1 MKYLIDSHV
10 FLWALLKPSELSR
23 KVTTILNDSSNAI
36 YVSAVSYFELSLKYS
51 LGKLDLENFV
61 PEDLMN
67 EANRIGFLELPL
79 TAEDAAGLYQL
90 DFKEHKDPFDKML
103 LWQAVRNKLKFV
115 SRDSRVSV
123 YSNYGLEIIW

>member
-10 FLWALLKPSELSR
+10 LLWALMKPSELSP
-23 KVTTILNDSSNAI
+23 KAKTILNDPSNSI
-36 YVSAVSYFELSLKYS
+36 YVSAVSHFELSLKYS
-51 LGKLDLENFV
+51 LGKLDLEDFI
-61 PEDLMN
+61 PEDLLN

-79 TAEDAAGLYQL
+79 TTEDAVGLYLL

-115 SRDSRVSV
+115 SRDSRVAA
-123 YSNYGLEIIW
+123 

>member
-10 FLWALLKPSELSR
+10 LLWSLMKPSELSP
-23 KVTTILNDSSNAI
+23 KVKAILNDPFDSI
-36 YVSAVSYFELSLKYS
+36 YVSAVSHFELSLKYS
-51 LGKLDLENFV
+51 LGNLDLEGFK

>member
-10 FLWALLKPSELSR
+10 LLWSLMKPSELSP
-23 KVTTILNDSSNAI
+23 KVKAILNDPFDSI
-36 YVSAVSYFELSLKYS
+36 YISAVSHFELSLKYS
-51 LGKLDLENFV
+51 LGKLDLEDFK